1 MKDIFIPT
9 QNYQKMTA
17 LCDELLGAALGV
29 EMAAILGRAGRGKT
43 TAAERVYTINPNTV
57 YVLYHEDWSY
67 TELLREIAFR
77 LCGTR
82 PRFRQVCFEMIANE
96 MAQKRRIIM
105 VDEADRMNLKCLNV
119 LRNIHDVCK
128 TPVLMIGE
136 EDLRNKLGRERRL
149 ISRLRATVAFEPVS
163 QADVVVFFKQAMNMT
178 VPGDQAAKLLKHSQ
192 GDFRNVLTDAVAIE
206 RIMKASGIEAV
217 TDRIV
222 DAVCNGAKGK
232 AHGA

>member
-9 QNYQKMTA
+9 QNYQKMQA
-17 LCDELLGAALGV
+17 LVNELMGPALGV
-29 EMAAILGRAGRGKT
+29 EMAAITARAGRGKT
-43 TAAERVYTINPNTV
+43 TAAERIYATNTRTV

-67 TELLREIAFR
+67 TELLREVAFR

-82 PRFRQVCFEMIANE
+82 PRFRQVCFEMIQSE
-96 MAQKRRIIM
+96 MASTRRLIM

-128 TPVLMIGE
+128 VPVLLIGE
-136 EDLRNKLGRERRL
+136 DDLKNKLGKERRL
-149 ISRLRATVAFEPVS
+149 ISRLRNTLSFEPVS
-163 QADVVVFFKQAMNMT
+163 QADVVVFYKNALGMPITPDMA
-178 VPGDQAAKLLKHSQ
+178 GKLMKHSQ

-206 RIMKASGIEAV
+206 RTMKASSIEAV

-222 DAVCNGAKGK
+222 GEICNNGRA
-232 AHGA
+232 